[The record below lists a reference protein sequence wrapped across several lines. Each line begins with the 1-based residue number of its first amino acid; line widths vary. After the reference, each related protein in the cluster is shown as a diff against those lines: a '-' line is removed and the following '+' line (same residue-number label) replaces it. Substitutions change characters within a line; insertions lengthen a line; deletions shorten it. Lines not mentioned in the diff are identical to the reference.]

1 MAITRIGP
9 NQSINL
15 ASNITGTLATGNG
28 GTGATS
34 FAPGKVL
41 QVVQTTSSTQ
51 TSSTSTSDVE
61 IFNAAITPSSSSNKI
76 LIQVALYLG
85 KGNNETYFCKR
96 GSTKIGGV
104 GGSSGTFIN
113 NDSFYNI
120 DEAVTSS
127 DHSIDA
133 LSWNYVDSPSTTSAV
148 SYSIGHVNGTASPEF
163 YINRGK
169 TNTTGARGTSTLT
182 LMEIAE

>member
-1 MAITRIGP
+1 MAIIKP
-9 NQSINL
+9 NNNTISAITALPASI
-15 ASNITGTLATGNG
+15 TT
-28 GTGATS
+28 
-34 FAPGKVL
+34 GKVL

-51 TSSTSTSDVE
+51 SSSTSTSDVE

-76 LIQVALYLG
+76 FIQVALYLG

-104 GGSSGTFIN
+104 GGTSGTFIN

-120 DEAVTSS
+120 DQPVTSS
-127 DHSIDA
+127 ANSIDA

-148 SYSIGHVNGTASPEF
+148 TYSIGHVNGTASPEF
-163 YINRGK
+163 YINRSSNDTVGCK
-169 TNTTGARGTSTLT
+169 GTSTLT
-182 LMEIAE
+182 LMEIAG